1 MIFTALYCTTAE
13 EHPTMYWAHWI
24 LQRPL
29 PAAGR
34 PRDSDEVQDGYF
46 FWRTMEGQN
55 VPTGLCQRT
64 KLIF

>member
-1 MIFTALYCTTAE
+1 
-13 EHPTMYWAHWI
+13 MYWAHWI